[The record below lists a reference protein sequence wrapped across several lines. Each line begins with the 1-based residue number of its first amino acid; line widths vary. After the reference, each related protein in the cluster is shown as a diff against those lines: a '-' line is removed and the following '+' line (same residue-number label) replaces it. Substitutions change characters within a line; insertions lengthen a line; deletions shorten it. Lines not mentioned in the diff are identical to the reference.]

1 MVDKYTIS
9 VLSELIQWKLECP
22 VPSLNSRTMTSIFM
36 LNNIVQTF
44 SQTFSLTKIYDL
56 HTIVCKLV
64 HHSDFLKSV
73 KTVLASYKKFKAQDI
88 KHKVDLLVGLESLIT
103 SQVSPPWQVTFKI
116 FTTLCSLFVKLRFVI
131 CTICE
136 DYIKLS
142 HRLLITWHRC
152 AYVIHETTNNS

>member
-1 MVDKYTIS
+1 
-9 VLSELIQWKLECP
+9 
-22 VPSLNSRTMTSIFM
+22 MTSIFM

-103 SQVSPPWQVTFKI
+103 SQVSPP
-116 FTTLCSLFVKLRFVI
+116 
-131 CTICE
+131 
-136 DYIKLS
+136 
-142 HRLLITWHRC
+142 
-152 AYVIHETTNNS
+152 